1 MTDQWPQTQ
10 PPYFER
16 VGIEFDTAIN
26 VLTGGPLGWT
36 VSQRAAWEAGWRP
49 SADPARAQRTGARKP
64 GWCLFCRFLG
74 VVVQR
79 DHCAL
84 QFTDRPSSVPTY
96 ASAGLAFGAGAL
108 FLGALGELIA
118 RHLPDAGL
126 GLLSA
131 VAALGVAR
139 IINARASRERP
150 SRHGANDAG

>member
-1 MTDQWPQTQ
+1 MTDPWPSSQ

-36 VSQRAAWEAGWRP
+36 VSQRAAYEAGWRP
-49 SADPARAQRTGARKP
+49 SDDPARAQRTGPRKA
-64 GWCLFCRFLG
+64 GWCLFCKFLG

-96 ASAGLAFGAGAL
+96 IRAGVAFGVG
-108 FLGALGELIA
+108 LGALAAII
-118 RHLPDAGL
+118 H
-126 GLLSA
+126 
-131 VAALGVAR
+131 AALFA
-139 IINARASRERP
+139 IAKL
-150 SRHGANDAG
+150 

>member
-1 MTDQWPQTQ
+1 MTDPWPTTQ

-26 VLTGGPLGWT
+26 VVTGGPLGWT
-36 VSQRAAWEAGWRP
+36 VSERAAYGAGWRP
-49 SADPARAQRTGARKP
+49 SADPARAQRTGPRKP

-96 ASAGLAFGAGAL
+96 IRAGVAFGVG
-108 FLGALGELIA
+108 LGALAAIIHAAIFAIA
-118 RHLPDAGL
+118 KL
-126 GLLSA
+126 
-131 VAALGVAR
+131 
-139 IINARASRERP
+139 
-150 SRHGANDAG
+150 

>member
-1 MTDQWPQTQ
+1 MIDPWPPHQ

-49 SADPARAQRTGARKP
+49 SADPAQAQRTGPRKR

-74 VVVQR
+74 LVVQR

-96 ASAGLAFGAGAL
+96 IRAGIAFGVGFGAL
-108 FLGALGELIA
+108 AAIIHAAIFAIA
-118 RHLPDAGL
+118 KL
-126 GLLSA
+126 
-131 VAALGVAR
+131 
-139 IINARASRERP
+139 
-150 SRHGANDAG
+150 